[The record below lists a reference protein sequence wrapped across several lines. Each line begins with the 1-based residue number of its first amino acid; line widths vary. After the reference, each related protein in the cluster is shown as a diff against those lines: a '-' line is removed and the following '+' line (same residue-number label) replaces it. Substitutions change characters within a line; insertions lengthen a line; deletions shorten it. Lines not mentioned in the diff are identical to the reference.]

1 MKREKFNE
9 KAVSRIA
16 PLKIPKEIFREYDIR
31 GLVDKEL
38 NEGLY
43 NALGKAYGT
52 YLQKHKTKKA
62 VVGYDNRPSSESY
75 ANAFIDGL
83 LSAGI
88 DVVNIGCVVSP
99 LMYFARKELRI
110 NGGAVI
116 TASHNPK
123 EFNGLKLA
131 EGDGCIYGKEIQAI
145 REIAEK
151 GNFYVGQK
159 KGTEKN
165 FDVLPSYIKL
175 LKEKIK
181 LKRKLKVVLDC
192 GNGTA
197 SLSTPAVLK
206 SLGCELTELYCASDG
221 TFPNHHPDPTQES
234 AMRDL
239 IEKVKETNSDL
250 GIGIDGDGDRIGV
263 VDDKGNLAWGDML
276 MVLFAR
282 EVLAS
287 RKGAKVLMEIKCSQS
302 LWEEILKNG
311 GKPIMSPT
319 GHSIIEAKM
328 HKEKAV
334 LAGEMSGHI
343 YFADEYYGF
352 DDATYAAARLLG
364 LLSGSDKKISEML
377 RSAPKY
383 YTTPEIRVDCAEEKK
398 DFVVESIKKKYK
410 KLHPKSITI
419 DGIRIVFEDGWALV
433 RKSNTQPKLILRFE
447 AKTQAKLEK
456 IKNLIEPEVQRLV
469 ASG

>member
-1 MKREKFNE
+1 
-9 KAVSRIA
+9 
-16 PLKIPKEIFREYDIR
+16 
-31 GLVDKEL
+31 
-38 NEGLY
+38 
-43 NALGKAYGT
+43 
-52 YLQKHKTKKA
+52 
-62 VVGYDNRPSSESY
+62 
-75 ANAFIDGL
+75 
-83 LSAGI
+83 
-88 DVVNIGCVVSP
+88 
-99 LMYFARKELRI
+99 
-110 NGGAVI
+110 
-116 TASHNPK
+116 
-123 EFNGLKLA
+123 
-131 EGDGCIYGKEIQAI
+131 
-145 REIAEK
+145 
-151 GNFYVGQK
+151 
-159 KGTEKN
+159 
-165 FDVLPSYIKL
+165 
-175 LKEKIK
+175 
-181 LKRKLKVVLDC
+181 
-192 GNGTA
+192 
-197 SLSTPAVLK
+197 
-206 SLGCELTELYCASDG
+206 
-221 TFPNHHPDPTQES
+221 
-234 AMRDL
+234 
-239 IEKVKETNSDL
+239 
-250 GIGIDGDGDRIGV
+250 
-263 VDDKGNLAWGDML
+263 
-276 MVLFAR
+276 
-282 EVLAS
+282 
-287 RKGAKVLMEIKCSQS
+287 
-302 LWEEILKNG
+302 
-311 GKPIMSPT
+311 MSPT